1 MQNVKSVSLEDKKI
15 FCILLQNYGLYKPET
30 LYKLPCPFHNDVNPS
45 LQINID
51 KAFFF
56 CYGCGAKG
64 TSYDLI
70 HYAEPNLN
78 SFKILKKI
86 QEIRMQIRGEE
97 GEGDYRGSG
106 CRGVHVYTNL
116 YNKNNLSNIKT
127 ESNLLLIKQSRDYFF
142 NLPTTNWYKPPEE
155 AINILL
161 YMKQRGFTS
170 SMLKRINAKFT
181 YKENYPIV
189 FPMFDNSVFKGYVM
203 RTNDPFVEDQR
214 KYLYNKGFKRR
225 TSLIGNYKNDTIVI
239 VEGFLDML
247 KTKQFGINFVA
258 AILGW
263 KITENQIQKIK
274 RNSVKKIICAL
285 DNDECGKK
293 GYKYLKRV
301 FKNTNISVVRI
312 RYPKKMKDMGD
323 LNKQNSEMI
332 LRQIKNFGGK

>member
-78 SFKILKKI
+78 SFQILKKI
-86 QEIRMQIRGEE
+86 QDIRIQIRGKK
-97 GEGDYRGSG
+97 GEGDYRGRENKEIQIS
-106 CRGVHVYTNL
+106 NL
-116 YNKNNLSNIKT
+116 YKINLSNIKSK
-127 ESNLLLIKQSRDYFF
+127 SNLLLIKQSRDYFF

-155 AINILL
+155 AIDILL
-161 YMKQRGFTS
+161 YMKKRGFTA

-225 TSLIGNYKNDTIVI
+225 NSLIGNYKNDTIVL

-263 KITENQIQKIK
+263 KITENQIKKIK

-323 LNKQNSEMI
+323 MNKQNSEMI